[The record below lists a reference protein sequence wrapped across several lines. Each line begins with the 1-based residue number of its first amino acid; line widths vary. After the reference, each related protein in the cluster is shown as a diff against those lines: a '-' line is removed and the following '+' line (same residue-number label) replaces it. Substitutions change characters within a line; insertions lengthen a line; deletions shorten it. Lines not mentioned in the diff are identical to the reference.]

1 MINKLWTDVSLENYN
16 NWYPLTGKIIETP
29 QQYIN
34 TWPNINDW
42 FTTFAIRAQNDINA
56 YLDFILSK
64 FPFDSFKDELIKET
78 LRDMVYV
85 CVEHWVFNRTPIEFN
100 VDATIQFNNGTSFS
114 ANSIPSINVWDLAPS
129 RMKIWARLTE
139 LKQVFLNYSEDE
151 LDVDKIDLK
160 AFYTKNQV
168 DELIKEQKEFTL
180 SKQMKLY
187 DDLVDDNENE
197 IYRGPV
203 SKFVNKGYV
212 ATEYDKETE
221 TMILDWPDEI
231 GTLPPEVLQN
241 NPQVGDFT
249 HAATADFSAKQ
260 QKRITSNEN
269 EITKLNSELTKT
281 NENIN
286 DIKNNW
292 FNIATSPL
300 WKKMSSFIPSNEFG
314 KIYLAIWGYSYQST
328 TNPTDNYIYSNKKT
342 IFNLGGEINKTIQ
355 TSIKLDE
362 LIVNDNVKIQ
372 LLFTKEWNDITVT
385 SNDIN
390 YQPISVTLYQYIGK
404 GTPTEFIAEDS
415 TEHDYYTKQETND
428 LLDKKQNINDNNLQ
442 TTVKQ
447 IVPAINENK
456 TNIDKKQDKLK
467 YVRENQWG
475 AFEYIDFGTIPF
487 TGDKDI
493 PPVKY
498 VHKFIDEKISKK
510 QDKLIAG
517 ENIHISD
524 TNVISATGGNEP
536 PNLDNYYTKPEVDEK
551 LKNKVDNSQF
561 KFAFMAN
568 ALGTDNPDLLTTD
581 KTIVGGMNEL
591 LDKKQDKEN
600 WTIIGKS
607 ISNREYGDF
616 QLGFYKLYR
625 TYITWEKPPFNQV
638 NTKIKVEFKTGGF
651 LGGYNDTFF
660 LTIGKIENEEVT
672 LSLKVINHNFSLIM
686 TGGNQK
692 YGNIFSLEE
701 LQNTVK
707 VNIIKPFKINSKSLK
722 TNEIEENNWDI
733 ELKENP
739 TTHCPCP
746 KWKDVAISLGT
757 TISYKLKPNTYY
769 KIFYDLNNVSNS
781 NMGKYPMQTIEIF
794 WQETSLS
801 YWVCFLPSLRRT
813 SSINIANN
821 NFIKLITDQGYLWKL
836 QELQE

>member
-34 TWPNINDW
+34 TWPNVNDW
-42 FTTFAIRAQNDINA
+42 FKTFAIRAQNDINA

-64 FPFDSFKDELIKET
+64 FPFDNFKDELIKET

-168 DELIKEQKEFTL
+168 DELIKEQKAFTL
-180 SKQMKLY
+180 LKQMKLY

-212 ATEYDKETE
+212 ATEYDPKTE

-231 GTLPPEVLQN
+231 GTLPPEALQN
-241 NPQVGDFT
+241 NPQIGDFT

-260 QKRITSNEN
+260 QKRITTNEN
-269 EITKLNSELTKT
+269 EITKLNSELIKT
-281 NENIN
+281 NENID

-551 LKNKVDNSQF
+551 LKNKVDSSQF

-638 NTKIKVEFKTGGF
+638 TTKIKVEFKTGGF

-722 TNEIEENNWDI
+722 TNEIDENNWDI

-739 TTHCPCP
+739 PTPCPCP

-836 QELQE
+836 QELQG

>member
-64 FPFDSFKDELIKET
+64 FRFDSFKDELIKET

-114 ANSIPSINVWDLAPS
+114 ANSIPSINVWDLASS

-139 LKQVFLNYSEDE
+139 LKQVILNYSEDE

-168 DELIKEQKEFTL
+168 DELIKEQKAFTL
-180 SKQMKLY
+180 LKQMKLY

-231 GTLPPEVLQN
+231 GTLPPEALQN
-241 NPQVGDFT
+241 NPQIGDFT

-260 QKRITSNEN
+260 QKRITTNEN
-269 EITKLNSELTKT
+269 EITKLNSELIKT
-281 NENIN
+281 NENID

-314 KIYLAIWGYSYQST
+314 KTYLAIWGYIYQPPST
-328 TNPTDNYIYSNKKT
+328 PTDNYIYSDKKT
-342 IFNLGGEINKTIQ
+342 IFNLSGDINRTTQ

-362 LIVNDNVKIQ
+362 LIIKDNVKVQ
-372 LLFTKEWNDITVT
+372 LLFTKEWNDITVV

-390 YQPISVTLYQYIGK
+390 YQAGSVTLYQYIGK

-551 LKNKVDNSQF
+551 LKNKVDSSQF

-638 NTKIKVEFKTGGF
+638 TTKIKVEFKTGGF

-660 LTIGKIENEEVT
+660 LTIGKIENEELT
-672 LSLKVINHNFSLIM
+672 LSLKVINHNFSLII

-722 TNEIEENNWDI
+722 TNEIDENNWDI

-739 TTHCPCP
+739 PTPCPCP

-757 TISYKLKPNTYY
+757 TISYKLRPNTYY

-836 QELQE
+836 QELQG

>member
-16 NWYPLTGKIIETP
+16 NWYPLTGKITETP

-34 TWPNINDW
+34 TWPNVKDW
-42 FTTFAIRAQNDINA
+42 FITFAIRAQNDINA

-85 CVEHWVFNRTPIEFN
+85 MVEHWVFNRTPIEFN

-151 LDVDKIDLK
+151 LDIEKIDLK

-168 DELIKEQKEFTL
+168 DELIKEQKAFTL

-231 GTLPPEVLQN
+231 GTLPPEALQN
-241 NPQVGDFT
+241 NPQIGDFT

-260 QKRITSNEN
+260 QKRITTNEN
-269 EITKLNSELTKT
+269 EITKLNSELIKT
-281 NENIN
+281 NENID

-314 KIYLAIWGYSYQST
+314 KTYLAIWGYIYQPPST
-328 TNPTDNYIYSNKKT
+328 PTDNYIYSDKKT
-342 IFNLGGEINKTIQ
+342 IFNLSGDINRTTQ

-362 LIVNDNVKIQ
+362 LIIKDNVKVQ
-372 LLFTKEWNDITVT
+372 LLFTKEWNDITVV

-390 YQPISVTLYQYIGK
+390 YQAGSVTLYQYIGK

-551 LKNKVDNSQF
+551 LKNKVDSSQF

-638 NTKIKVEFKTGGF
+638 TTKIKVEFKTGGF

-722 TNEIEENNWDI
+722 TNEIDENNWDI

-739 TTHCPCP
+739 PTPCPCP

-836 QELQE
+836 QELQG

>member
-1 MINKLWTDVSLENYN
+1 
-16 NWYPLTGKIIETP
+16 
-29 QQYIN
+29 
-34 TWPNINDW
+34 
-42 FTTFAIRAQNDINA
+42 
-56 YLDFILSK
+56 
-64 FPFDSFKDELIKET
+64 
-78 LRDMVYV
+78 MVYV

-168 DELIKEQKEFTL
+168 DELIKKQKEFTL

-231 GTLPPEVLQN
+231 GTLPPEALQN

-517 ENIHISD
+517 ANIHISD

-551 LKNKVDNSQF
+551 LKNKVDSSQF

-638 NTKIKVEFKTGGF
+638 TTKIKVEFKTGGF

-722 TNEIEENNWDI
+722 TNEIDENNWDI

-739 TTHCPCP
+739 PTPCPCP

-757 TISYKLKPNTYY
+757 TISYKLRPNTYY

-836 QELQE
+836 QELQG

>member
-34 TWPNINDW
+34 TWPNVNDW

-231 GTLPPEVLQN
+231 GTLPPEALQN

-638 NTKIKVEFKTGGF
+638 TTKIKVEFKTGGF

-722 TNEIEENNWDI
+722 TNEIDENNWDI

-739 TTHCPCP
+739 PTPCPCP

-801 YWVCFLPSLRRT
+801 YWVCFLPSLLRT

>member
-1 MINKLWTDVSLENYN
+1 MSKINW
-16 NWYPLTGKIIETP
+16 
-29 QQYIN
+29 
-34 TWPNINDW
+34 
-42 FTTFAIRAQNDINA
+42 
-56 YLDFILSK
+56 
-64 FPFDSFKDELIKET
+64 IK
-78 LRDMVYV
+78 
-85 CVEHWVFNRTPIEFN
+85 
-100 VDATIQFNNGTSFS
+100 TS
-114 ANSIPSINVWDLAPS
+114 I
-129 RMKIWARLTE
+129 
-139 LKQVFLNYSEDE
+139 LNYSEDE

-168 DELIKEQKEFTL
+168 DELIKEQKAFTL

-187 DDLVDDNENE
+187 DDLIDDNVDE

-231 GTLPPEVLQN
+231 GTLPPEALQN
-241 NPQVGDFT
+241 NPQIGDFT

-269 EITKLNSELTKT
+269 EIIKLNSELIKT

-300 WKKMSSFIPSNEFG
+300 WKKINNEEIIVNQWYIIDWIYTFMDSNQIFTSVNKLTKTNVRVSG
-314 KIYLAIWGYSYQST
+314 ST
-328 TNPTDNYIYSNKKT
+328 KQNHIVIENIDVDIDEV
-342 IFNLGGEINKTIQ
+342 ILWFDFNLK
-355 TSIKLDE
+355 K
-362 LIVNDNVKIQ
+362 
-372 LLFTKEWNDITVT
+372 FTVESMTK
-385 SNDIN
+385 N
-390 YQPISVTLYQYIGK
+390 YEPIIYNIYQYQGT

-415 TEHDYYTKQETND
+415 TEHDYYTKQETNE
-428 LLDKKQNINDNNLQ
+428 LLDKKQNIDDNNLQ

-447 IVPAINENK
+447 IVPTINENKSNIDKKQDKLKNSDDVNINKNNTISIFSGNNTQISNNVAYNNQYQKLNTNNKTIVGAINENK
-456 TNIDKKQDKLK
+456 TNIDKKQDKL
-467 YVRENQWG
+467 EN
-475 AFEYIDFGTIPF
+475 
-487 TGDKDI
+487 
-493 PPVKY
+493 
-498 VHKFIDEKISKK
+498 S
-510 QDKLIAG
+510 
-517 ENIHISD
+517 SD
-524 TNVISATGGNEP
+524 TILSDNRILV
-536 PNLDNYYTKPEVDEK
+536 LDNVGNSVPKKIISTNKYPE
-551 LKNKVDNSQF
+551 LI
-561 KFAFMAN
+561 
-568 ALGTDNPDLLTTD
+568 TTD
-581 KTIVGGMNEL
+581 KTIVGAINEL
-591 LDKKQDKEN
+591 KDNEDKKQDKEN

-607 ISNREYGDF
+607 ISNREYGNF
-616 QLGFYKLYR
+616 QLDFYKLYR

-660 LTIGKIENEEVT
+660 LTIGKIDNEEVT
-672 LSLKVINHNFSLIM
+672 LSLKVINHNYSLIM

-739 TTHCPCP
+739 TTHCQCP

>member
-34 TWPNINDW
+34 TWPNVKDW
-42 FTTFAIRAQNDINA
+42 FTTFAIRAENDINA

-139 LKQVFLNYSEDE
+139 LKQIFSSYNNDKI
-151 LDVDKIDLK
+151 DVEKIDLK
-160 AFYTKNQV
+160 AFYTRNQV

-231 GTLPPEVLQN
+231 GTLPPEALQN

-260 QKRITSNEN
+260 QKRIT
-269 EITKLNSELTKT
+269 T
-281 NENIN
+281 NENNIKLLENKVDIN
-286 DIKNNW
+286 KQNIDDIKNNW

-300 WKKMSSFIPSNEFG
+300 WKKMSSIIPSNEFG

-342 IFNLGGEINKTIQ
+342 IFSLGGEVQRTTQK
-355 TSIKLDE
+355 SIKLDE

-372 LLFTKEWNDITVT
+372 LLFTQEWNDITVT
-385 SNDIN
+385 SNDAN
-390 YQPISVTLYQYIGK
+390 YQPISVELYQYIGK
-404 GTPTEFIAEDS
+404 GTPTEFIAEPNNDN
-415 TEHDYYTKQETND
+415 DYYTKQETDN
-428 LLDKKQNINDNNLQ
+428 LLIKKQNINDDTLQ
-442 TTVKQ
+442 TVAKQ

-456 TNIDKKQDKLK
+456 VNIDKKMDVEQFP
-467 YVRENQWG
+467 Y
-475 AFEYIDFGTIPF
+475 AFA
-487 TGDKDI
+487 
-493 PPVKY
+493 V
-498 VHKFIDEKISKK
+498 
-510 QDKLIAG
+510 
-517 ENIHISD
+517 
-524 TNVISATGGNEP
+524 
-536 PNLDNYYTKPEVDEK
+536 
-551 LKNKVDNSQF
+551 
-561 KFAFMAN
+561 N
-568 ALGTDNPDLLTTD
+568 ALGTKNPNLETTD
-581 KTIVGGMNEL
+581 KTIVGAINEIKANGGNIDENKIFNNKDDKDSTTRL
-591 LDKKQDKEN
+591 VNEIIKTNVGGKTLIYRNNPNVTDDKDIPDKKYVDNEIIKVKDLIKKLVV
-600 WTIIGKS
+600 WKTIGERIDDRTW
-607 ISNREYGDF
+607 SNF
-616 QLGFYKLYR
+616 SPSLNALYR
-625 TYITWEKPPFNQV
+625 VFLITETSIPLQNGYKEVIFFTSASAIGTGTYCITSRKIGNSDATLNMIYD
-638 NTKIKVEFKTGGF
+638 NTKWTLKLDGGDTGGAI
-651 LGGYNDTFF
+651 YR
-660 LTIGKIENEEVT
+660 
-672 LSLKVINHNFSLIM
+672 
-686 TGGNQK
+686 
-692 YGNIFSLEE
+692 LEE
-701 LQNTVK
+701 LKAEDLYEIKSNTLE
-707 VNIIKPFKINSKSLK
+707 IKSPEVIDIEKPIKIDSKTLL
-722 TNEIEENNWDI
+722 TNEIRENEWEIN
-733 ELKENP
+733 LKESP
-739 TTHCPCP
+739 TPTPYP
-746 KWKDVAISLGT
+746 KWKDVAISLSGNS
-757 TISYKLKPNTYY
+757 ISSYQLKSNTFY
-769 KIFYDLNNVSNS
+769 KIFYDLNPFSTS
-781 NMGKYPMQTIEIF
+781 TFGKTPTQTIEIF
-794 WQETSLS
+794 WQPQTSS
-801 YWVCFLPSLRRT
+801 NWVCFLPSLKRI
-813 SSINIANN
+813 SYINIVNN
-821 NFIKLITDQGYLWKL
+821 KLIRLITDQGYLWKL

>member
-16 NWYPLTGKIIETP
+16 NWYPLTGKIVETP

-34 TWPNINDW
+34 TWPNVNDW

-160 AFYTKNQV
+160 AFYTKNQI
-168 DELIKEQKEFTL
+168 DELIKEQKAFTL

-187 DDLVDDNENE
+187 DDLVDDNVNE

-231 GTLPPEVLQN
+231 GTLPPEALQN
-241 NPQVGDFT
+241 NPQIGDFT

-260 QKRITSNEN
+260 QKRITTNEN

-300 WKKMSSFIPSNEFG
+300 WKKINNEEIIVNQWYIIDWIYTFMDSNQIFTSVNKLTKTNVRVSG
-314 KIYLAIWGYSYQST
+314 ST
-328 TNPTDNYIYSNKKT
+328 KQNHIVIENIDVDIDEV
-342 IFNLGGEINKTIQ
+342 ILWFDFNLK
-355 TSIKLDE
+355 K
-362 LIVNDNVKIQ
+362 
-372 LLFTKEWNDITVT
+372 FTVESMTK
-385 SNDIN
+385 N
-390 YQPISVTLYQYIGK
+390 YEPIIYNIYQYQGT

-415 TEHDYYTKQETND
+415 TEHDYYTKQETNE
-428 LLDKKQNINDNNLQ
+428 LLDKKQNIDDNNLQ

-456 TNIDKKQDKLK
+456 SNIDKKQDKLKNSDDVNINKNNTISIFSGNNTQISNNVAYNNQYQKLITNNKTIVGAINENKTNIDKKQDKL
-467 YVRENQWG
+467 ENS
-475 AFEYIDFGTIPF
+475 ADTI
-487 TGDKDI
+487 
-493 PPVKY
+493 
-498 VHKFIDEKISKK
+498 IS
-510 QDKLIAG
+510 
-517 ENIHISD
+517 
-524 TNVISATGGNEP
+524 GNRILV
-536 PNLDNYYTKPEVDEK
+536 LDNVGDSVPKKIISTNKYPE
-551 LKNKVDNSQF
+551 LI
-561 KFAFMAN
+561 
-568 ALGTDNPDLLTTD
+568 TTD
-581 KTIVGGMNEL
+581 KTIVGAINEL
-591 LDKKQDKEN
+591 KDNEDKKQDKEN

-607 ISNREYGDF
+607 ISNREYGNF
-616 QLGFYKLYR
+616 QLDFYKLYR

-672 LSLKVINHNFSLIM
+672 LSLKVINHNYSLIM

-739 TTHCPCP
+739 TTHCQCP
-746 KWKDVAISLGT
+746 KWKDVAVSNDRIN
-757 TISYKLKPNTYY
+757 IQYKLKPNTFYR
-769 KIFYDLNNVSNS
+769 IFYDWEAPHSI
-781 NMGKYPMQTIEIF
+781 NMIGKYPTLIKEFFWTNSVDNWEIYVA
-794 WQETSLS
+794 QNLARNTSIM
-801 YWVCFLPSLRRT
+801 VIQNTVTNKITLRYA
-813 SSINIANN
+813 SDYYGN
-821 NFIKLITDQGYLWKL
+821 LWKL

>member
-1 MINKLWTDVSLENYN
+1 MSKINW
-16 NWYPLTGKIIETP
+16 
-29 QQYIN
+29 
-34 TWPNINDW
+34 
-42 FTTFAIRAQNDINA
+42 
-56 YLDFILSK
+56 
-64 FPFDSFKDELIKET
+64 IK
-78 LRDMVYV
+78 
-85 CVEHWVFNRTPIEFN
+85 
-100 VDATIQFNNGTSFS
+100 TS
-114 ANSIPSINVWDLAPS
+114 I
-129 RMKIWARLTE
+129 
-139 LKQVFLNYSEDE
+139 LNYSEDE

-160 AFYTKNQV
+160 AFYTKNQI

-180 SKQMKLY
+180 LKQMKLY

-231 GTLPPEVLQN
+231 GTLPPEALQN

-269 EITKLNSELTKT
+269 EITKLNSELIKT
-281 NENIN
+281 NENID

-517 ENIHISD
+517 ANIHISD

-551 LKNKVDNSQF
+551 LKNKVDSSQF

-638 NTKIKVEFKTGGF
+638 TTKIKVEFKTGGF

-660 LTIGKIENEEVT
+660 LTIGKIDNEEVT

-722 TNEIEENNWDI
+722 TNEIDENNWDI

-739 TTHCPCP
+739 PTPCPCP
-746 KWKDVAISLGT
+746 KWKDLAISLGT
-757 TISYKLKPNTYY
+757 TISYKLRPNTYY

-836 QELQE
+836 QELQG